1 MKDDNTNPPDDF
13 GERITGWHN
22 LLGWGEDN
30 ESVAPYVPTPMNVVK
45 KMLEIA
51 EAGPGDTIIDLGC
64 GDGRILMMAVEEFGV
79 DHAIGYELNNHLV
92 ETALNKIYDKD
103 LRDKIEVN
111 RSNFMEADLSQ
122 ATVITLYL
130 TTTGN
135 AKLRPKFIA
144 ELQKSTRIVSHDF
157 PIIEWVTTTENN
169 EPLRIGTHKIFSYRV
184 PEAYTTEIKVD
195 EKKIPPWERIK
206 KLVDRL

>member
-13 GERITGWHN
+13 GESITGWHN

-144 ELQKSTRIVSHDF
+144 ELQKGTRIVSHDF
-157 PIIEWVTTTENN
+157 PIIEWVTTTEDN

-184 PEAYTTEIKVD
+184 PEAYTMENKVD

>member
-1 MKDDNTNPPDDF
+1 VKDDNTNPPDDF
-13 GERITGWHN
+13 GESITGWHN

-103 LRDKIEVN
+103 LGDKIEVN

-144 ELQKSTRIVSHDF
+144 ELQKGTRIVSHDF
-157 PIIEWVTTTENN
+157 PIIEWVTTTEDN

-184 PEAYTTEIKVD
+184 PEAYTMENKVN

-206 KLVDRL
+206 NLVDRL